1 VAVTITAPA
10 EKDPGLV
17 TNWRI
22 ETMPRVDSKPTEVP
36 DVLSLNVSGR
46 DQIAYKR
53 ADDVVSEYALGP
65 DSLLQPDVPAGEV
78 TSFRWVSDR
87 VYPGVERAVSV
98 YVPADLPRGK
108 ASNLIVFQDGSDYLD
123 AEFGATAVLDNLIH
137 RDEIPPTVALFVD
150 AGETGPGYPLFG
162 GTDNRSTEYDS
173 VNGDY
178 GRFLIEE
185 LLPEVRTLAP
195 ITDDPRGRAVC
206 GISSG
211 GACAFTVAWH
221 HPDEFANVISHCGS
235 FLGIR
240 GANEYPVLIRQNP
253 RKNLRVW
260 HQTGERDVD
269 VIFGNIPLAN
279 RELDAALRYRH
290 YDSLFEFGTGGH
302 SLRHG
307 AAVFPE
313 TLRWIWRE
321 HFHSRSSR

>member
-1 VAVTITAPA
+1 V
-10 EKDPGLV
+10 
-17 TNWRI
+17 
-22 ETMPRVDSKPTEVP
+22 PRTDSKPTEVP
-36 DVLSLNVSGR
+36 EVLTLNISGR
-46 DQIAYKR
+46 DHIAYQR

-65 DSLLQPDVPAGEV
+65 DSRPRPGVPAGTV

-87 VYPGVERAVSV
+87 IYPGVERNVRV
-98 YVPADLPRGK
+98 YVPANLPQGQ
-108 ASNLIVFQDGSDYLD
+108 AANLIVFQDGSMYLD

-137 RDEIPPTVALFVD
+137 RNEIPPTAALFVD
-150 AGETGPGYPLFG
+150 AGETGPGYPHFG
-162 GTDNRSTEYDS
+162 GTDNRSIEYDS

-185 LLPEVRTLAP
+185 LLPEVRTLVP

-206 GISSG
+206 GLSSG

-221 HPDEFANVISHCGS
+221 HPHEFANVISHCGS

-240 GANEYPVLIRQNP
+240 GAHEYPTFIRQNP
-253 RKNLRVW
+253 RKPLRVW
-260 HQTGERDVD
+260 HQSGERDVD

-279 RELDAALRYRH
+279 MEMDAALRYRH
-290 YDSLFEFGTGGH
+290 YDSLFEYGTGGH

-321 HFHSRSSR
+321 HFHDHIEI